1 MNKRIENITLLNV
14 LGKGSFGTVYL
25 SKKDGKNGYFATK
38 QIERTMADKP
48 SFHKYFENELRILH
62 GLNHPNIVHLEDL
75 KVDNKNYYIVME
87 YINGGSL
94 TDCLGK
100 YRKKYGKAF
109 PEEIVQYLMRQIVD
123 AIKYIHNKKI
133 IHRDLKLDN
142 IMVSFNNEVDKNTMN
157 MMRAVIK
164 KIDFGFAIQL
174 TQNNLASSVLGSPIN
189 MDPAILKE
197 MASRGKKINQLGY
210 DQKADIWSLGTICYE
225 LLIGQSVFN
234 AETMNDLIRKVEAGK
249 YVVPTTVSA
258 EMVSFLNGMLQYRG
272 EKRLSSDELSEH
284 PFLKKNIRDFTKI
297 DTTKVK
303 KKIDNKGLNI
313 NIKRN
318 KTIWGI
324 YNENIEEKLLGIGGR
339 NYGAPSPL
347 ENIPEYNVHQRRKT
361 DTDIPRIPHNTP
373 LAVNKNFNRANT
385 NAYPPYMGQNNGIY
399 AQNMIPNQPPYMP
412 GYPNFSQP
420 LMSPPYP
427 PPYPGQNQPQ
437 SYSSGTGG
445 YDFPTFEPSPY
456 TFASNIYGLNSPPS
470 QNQQGYT
477 ANFMNTPPPS
487 RPPIRP
493 IYGYSPMNNDEG
505 YSSEGCSI
513 F

>member
-1 MNKRIENITLLNV
+1 
-14 LGKGSFGTVYL
+14 
-25 SKKDGKNGYFATK
+25 
-38 QIERTMADKP
+38 
-48 SFHKYFENELRILH
+48 
-62 GLNHPNIVHLEDL
+62 
-75 KVDNKNYYIVME
+75 
-87 YINGGSL
+87 
-94 TDCLGK
+94 
-100 YRKKYGKAF
+100 
-109 PEEIVQYLMRQIVD
+109 
-123 AIKYIHNKKI
+123 
-133 IHRDLKLDN
+133 
-142 IMVSFNNEVDKNTMN
+142 
-157 MMRAVIK
+157 
-164 KIDFGFAIQL
+164 
-174 TQNNLASSVLGSPIN
+174 

-234 AETMNDLIRKVEAGK
+234 AETMNDLIRKVEAGD

-303 KKIDNKGLNI
+303 NKIDNKGLNI

-373 LAVNKNFNRANT
+373 LAANKNFNRANT

-456 TFASNIYGLNSPPS
+456 TFASNIYGQNSPPS